1 MNTKIGFISLGCPK
15 NRVDSEVMLGIL
27 KEKGF
32 TITSNENESDIIII
46 NTCCFI
52 KDAEQEALDTIQEF
66 SLLKQK
72 GIIKKLIVTGCLVQR
87 YKNKCLEKF
96 PFVDAFIGTGEI
108 ASIDKIAFQVF
119 EKKIIKV
126 KEPKYLYNHTTPLI
140 KTTPFY
146 TSYVKIADGCDNR
159 CSYCLI
165 PFVRGSYRSRKINSI
180 VKEVEKL
187 KFSKEIIL
195 VSQDTTN
202 YGKDIYG
209 KNKLVSLLKNLSKIS
224 HVEWIRLMYTYPG
237 HYTEEFIKYISE
249 NSKIC
254 RYLDIP
260 IQHIS
265 SRILKKMNRKQDKKF
280 ITNLLL
286 KLKEKIPNISLRTS
300 ILVGFP
306 SETEKDFEEL
316 VNFIQKIKFNKL
328 GVFTYSNEKET
339 PSSKIKNQISE
350 KVKLERKDILMKIQQ
365 KISFEKNQEIVGK
378 KIKVLIEGK
387 KSQSLFIGRSEYDA
401 PEIDGVVYVKPNKKN
416 EPQIGE
422 MVVVKITKGD
432 EYDLYGKIS

>member
-1 MNTKIGFISLGCPK
+1 MNTKVGFISLGCPK

-27 KEKGF
+27 KENGF
-32 TITSNENESDIIII
+32 EITPNENESDIIII

-52 KDAEQEALDTIQEF
+52 KDAEQEALDTIEEF
-66 SLLKQK
+66 SILKEK

-87 YKNKCLEKF
+87 YKNKCQEKF
-96 PFVDAFIGTGEI
+96 PLVDAFLGTGEI
-108 ASIDKIAFQVF
+108 ASIAKIAFQVF
-119 EKKIIKV
+119 RKKIIKF
-126 KEPKYLYNHTTPLI
+126 KNPRYLYNHFTPLM

-146 TSYVKIADGCDNR
+146 TSYVKISDGCDNR

-165 PFVRGSYRSRKINSI
+165 PFVRGSYRSRRINSI
-180 VKEVEKL
+180 VQEVENL

-209 KNKLVSLLKNLSKIS
+209 SFKLISLLKNISKIS
-224 HVEWIRLMYTYPG
+224 HVEWIRLMYTYPK
-237 HYTEEFIKYISE
+237 HYTKELIKYISE
-249 NSKIC
+249 NDKIC

-265 SRILKKMNRKQDKKF
+265 SRILKEMNRNHDKKF
-280 ITNLLL
+280 LTDLLFE
-286 KLKEKIPNISLRTS
+286 LKEKIPNISLRTS

-316 VNFIQKIKFNKL
+316 IDFIKKIKFNKL

-339 PSSKIKNQISE
+339 PSSKMKNQIPE
-350 KVKLERKDILMKIQQ
+350 KVKIKRRDILMKIQQ
-365 KISFEKNQEIVGK
+365 KISFEKNQEMIGK
-378 KIKVLIEGK
+378 KIKVLIEK
-387 KSQSLFIGRSEYDA
+387 QNSPYLFIGRSEYDA
-401 PEIDGVVYVKPNKKN
+401 PEIDGIVYVKPNKKIK
-416 EPQIGE
+416 PQIGE
-422 MVVVKITKGD
+422 MVMVTITKGN
-432 EYDLYGKIS
+432 EYDLYGKIL